1 MDVLLFLLPS
11 LSWDSL
17 SGSSLTCHCLETQAR
32 REEFLQIGETEAA
45 ADLPQLW
52 DHQEQLKNLG
62 REQRG
67 SAWKRETQKTPVQIT
82 TFPAWESCF
91 HAGQAAGQGHREEKQ
106 QEHPGVS
113 GGRRALTSSVPWLRS
128 QALGMVSRKVV
139 ASLLLVSL
147 LSVLAEQ
154 TQGFM
159 PFFTQSDFQ
168 KMQLQEKERNKAG
181 QKKSLSSLQQLQ
193 EEGFSEQST
202 VDVNAAKILQQALP
216 VRAWLTPRQLE
227 KYQDVLEKLLAELLQ
242 DTPDGS
248 EEKALELLKLKDS
261 TY

>member
-1 MDVLLFLLPS
+1 
-11 LSWDSL
+11 
-17 SGSSLTCHCLETQAR
+17 
-32 REEFLQIGETEAA
+32 
-45 ADLPQLW
+45 
-52 DHQEQLKNLG
+52 
-62 REQRG
+62 
-67 SAWKRETQKTPVQIT
+67 
-82 TFPAWESCF
+82 
-91 HAGQAAGQGHREEKQ
+91 
-106 QEHPGVS
+106 
-113 GGRRALTSSVPWLRS
+113 
-128 QALGMVSRKVV
+128 MVSRKVV

-181 QKKSLSSLQQLQ
+181 QKKSLSSLQQL
-193 EEGFSEQST
+193 EEEDFSEQSG
-202 VDVNAAKILQQALP
+202 VDVNAAKTLQQALP

-261 TY
+261 TYEITSPVPPRKEGFPMMERKKVNMSLLDLLPGPFPTGVMVGLTLWKIPEGDPPAGLCNYPWTQTSCISKGQS